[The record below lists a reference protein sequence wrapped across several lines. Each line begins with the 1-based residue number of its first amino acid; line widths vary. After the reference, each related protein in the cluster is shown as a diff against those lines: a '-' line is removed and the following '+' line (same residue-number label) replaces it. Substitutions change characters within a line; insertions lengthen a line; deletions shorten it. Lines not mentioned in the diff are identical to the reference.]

1 VRATNGTIATF
12 NVPGAGTGNH
22 QGTVPSYINTS
33 GVITGIYRDARSV
46 YHGFVRAANG
56 TMTKLDYPGAL
67 ATATTCINDSGTI
80 AGWYRDTNGL
90 QHGFVRSTTGTFTS
104 LDPPSAHQTNA
115 WTINTAGVIAGIY
128 TDTSG
133 GNHGFVRATNGTITT
148 CNPPGS
154 GNVGVLVPGGFEM
167 TINTAG
173 RIAGY
178 FLDSGSV
185 FHGYLR

>member
-1 VRATNGTIATF
+1 
-12 NVPGAGTGNH
+12 
-22 QGTVPSYINTS
+22 
-33 GVITGIYRDARSV
+33 
-46 YHGFVRAANG
+46 
-56 TMTKLDYPGAL
+56 
-67 ATATTCINDSGTI
+67 
-80 AGWYRDTNGL
+80 L

-104 LDPPSAHQTNA
+104 FDPPSAHQTNA

-133 GNHGFVRATNGTITT
+133 ANHGFVRATNGTITT
-148 CNPPGS
+148 YNPPGS

-173 RIAGY
+173 HIAGY
-178 FLDSGSV
+178 YLDSGSV